1 MLNYLST
8 RETAIVIWGIAFL
21 TYVIICKPEVRS
33 ALYSLLKVAFG
44 YKLIAVYIF
53 LTVAFA
59 FELNIFFRIFPIW
72 KYVSIKDTATWFLFA
87 GLPLCFSA
95 QSKLGKEKGYLT
107 NAIMQNVKF
116 IALVE
121 FIINFYTFNLWIELF
136 LLPILAILV
145 MIWEFSKHQE
155 DYKTVRKCAVVL
167 LIIINIVNAIYI
179 IHQIVTRYPDD
190 ISMTNLF
197 SFVMPLC
204 YTVLLLPITYA
215 FAIFIAYESVFNRL
229 TILSNRDDST
239 SLKLKKWYIFK
250 YCKFSLDKILNFSH
264 DYLQYYYSGITL
276 EEFKNDMCKL
286 AKNTKN

>member
-8 RETAIVIWGIAFL
+8 RETAIVIWGIAFF

-95 QSKLGKEKGYLT
+95 QSKLVKEKGYLT

-145 MIWEFSKHQE
+145 MILEFSKHQE

-167 LIIINIVNAIYI
+167 LIIINIVSAIYI

-197 SFVMPLC
+197 SFQ
-204 YTVLLLPITYA
+204 A
-215 FAIFIAYESVFNRL
+215 K
-229 TILSNRDDST
+229 
-239 SLKLKKWYIFK
+239 KLK
-250 YCKFSLDKILNFSH
+250 
-264 DYLQYYYSGITL
+264 
-276 EEFKNDMCKL
+276 
-286 AKNTKN
+286 